1 MQPGPPLAGAV
12 GEATEAGTEPGC
24 STDMGDRRSWG
35 GRAHARRVVAAVV
48 ETAVYDSGR
57 PTSQKRRPAAAGPTD
72 APGSHDVRRHETQ
85 PRVGGSCGH
94 GQETEAARGSRRGTY
109 PSAKVAGTAHLT
121 HPRPVVPTA
130 AGVWSSNAGY
140 HPTITPRPC
149 AANVQPSRIMA
160 DHQLLRSC
168 FPTVYPGDE

>member
-1 MQPGPPLAGAV
+1 MQPGPPLASAV

-24 STDMGDRRSWG
+24 SPDMGDRRSWG

-149 AANVQPSRIMA
+149 AANVQPSRIMP

-168 FPTVYPGDE
+168 FLTVYPGDE